1 METKECKTC
10 HAIKPINE
18 FYKNS
23 MYSDGHDCTC
33 GSCRSEQRK
42 KRRQN
47 QKNEQVSNR
56 PLKIH
61 PVYSNPELAK
71 FTPRQLIEELK
82 ARGYSGELHIT
93 QKIKL

>member
-1 METKECKTC
+1 MQLNQSMNFTSIPSMRMGMTLPVERAEM
-10 HAIKPINE
+10 
-18 FYKNS
+18 NS
-23 MYSDGHDCTC
+23 V
-33 GSCRSEQRK
+33 
-42 KRRQN
+42 RREGKN
-47 QKNEQVSNR
+47 QKNEQSANR

-71 FTPRQLIEELK
+71 FTPRQLMEELK

>member
-1 METKECKTC
+1 MQLSLLMNFIRIQCIRMGMTVPVDRAEV
-10 HAIKPINE
+10 N
-18 FYKNS
+18 NV
-23 MYSDGHDCTC
+23 
-33 GSCRSEQRK
+33 
-42 KRRQN
+42 KREGKN
-47 QKNEQVSNR
+47 QKNEQLSNR

>member
-1 METKECKTC
+1 MQL
-10 HAIKPINE
+10 NQ
-18 FYKNS
+18 S
-23 MYSDGHDCTC
+23 MNFTSIPSMRMGMTLPC
-33 GSCRSEQRK
+33 GACRSEQRK

-47 QKNEQVSNR
+47 QKNEQSANR

-71 FTPRQLIEELK
+71 FTPRQLMEELK

>member
-1 METKECKTC
+1 MGMTVPVDRAEV
-10 HAIKPINE
+10 N
-18 FYKNS
+18 NV
-23 MYSDGHDCTC
+23 
-33 GSCRSEQRK
+33 
-42 KRRQN
+42 KREGKN
-47 QKNEQVSNR
+47 QKNEQLSNR